1 MTRAFAAPAS
11 VSATTSA
18 DGSPRL
24 MLLLLAAVF
33 FLPFVVGSGLF
44 WLDWR
49 PAKFANHGE
58 LVQPPRALPESGL
71 RHADGRALPTA
82 ELRGRWLLA
91 VAVNTTCDTPC
102 QATLQQ
108 LGQVQ
113 LALNKEQRRVQRVLL
128 VNGGDRETLAQ
139 LQRASPDL
147 LVANVPSDAG
157 SAWASTFDSFAAPAT
172 HGAGVYVVD
181 PLANVML
188 RYPNANDLRGVLKD
202 LERLLKYSWLG

>member
-1 MTRAFAAPAS
+1 MTRAFATTAAAAPARAQAS
-11 VSATTSA
+11 N
-18 DGSPRL
+18 SPRL
-24 MLLLLAAVF
+24 MLLLLAALF

-49 PAKFANHGE
+49 PAKFGNHGE

-71 RHADGRALPTA
+71 HHADGRALPTA
-82 ELRGRWLLA
+82 ELRGKWLLA
-91 VAVNTTCDTPC
+91 VAVNATCDAPC

-139 LQRASPDL
+139 LQRAAPDL
-147 LVANVPSDAG
+147 LVASLEADTG
-157 SAWASTFDSFAAPAT
+157 SAWAWASAFDAFA
-172 HGAGVYVVD
+172 AGVYVVD

-188 RYPNANDLRGVLKD
+188 RYQPATDPRGVLKD
-202 LERLLKYSWLG
+202 LERLLKYSWLR